1 MARLSVGSDSRNSLI
16 ALSEIPTVL
25 ESPVEFRIDSRV
37 TNQSPIDEA
46 NTGMHI
52 NIRLTSNLLLRN
64 DLENWRNW
72 ISDNHPNN
80 QTDFSFLIE
89 IFIID

>member
-1 MARLSVGSDSRNSLI
+1 
-16 ALSEIPTVL
+16 
-25 ESPVEFRIDSRV
+25 
-37 TNQSPIDEA
+37 
-46 NTGMHI
+46 MHI